1 MQENKNLLMYLL
13 INDIILI
20 GLLVVANPIIIDK
33 ISDRVVKVLQ
43 RDYSPSPYGG
53 GASIDPDR
61 IDMNKIKKN

>member
-13 INDIILI
+13 INDILLI
-20 GLLVVANPIIIDK
+20 GLLVVANPVIIDK

-53 GASIDPDR
+53 GPSINPDR

>member
-13 INDIILI
+13 INDIVLAGLFLVATPLI
-20 GLLVVANPIIIDK
+20 VDK
-33 ISDRVVKVLQ
+33 MVDRVVKVLQ

-53 GASIDPDR
+53 GPSIDPDR